1 VKSGDKP
8 AAVHFVFLT
17 KPEILLHAIET
28 IKKSSKA

>member
-17 KPEILLHAIET
+17 KRELRLHAIET
-28 IKKSSKA
+28 IKQ